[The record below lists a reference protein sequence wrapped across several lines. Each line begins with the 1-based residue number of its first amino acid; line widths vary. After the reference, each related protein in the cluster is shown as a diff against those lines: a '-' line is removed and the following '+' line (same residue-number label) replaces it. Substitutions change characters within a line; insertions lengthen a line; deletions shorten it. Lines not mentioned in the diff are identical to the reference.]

1 VPWEI
6 GKSQWKLYWDNA
18 ARSAYAVR
26 IFAKSPAF
34 TLMAVLTMAIGVG
47 ANTAVFSLVNAV
59 LLRSLPVSSP
69 EKLAYIWTPNDR
81 LKAPVPRELSPAGD
95 DFEQLRKLNRSFS
108 NMIAFAQSRLRIAAN
123 NEAPEYAGGAH
134 VTGDF
139 FQVLGGTRNWA
150 ASSSPPITTMLQ

>member
-1 VPWEI
+1 VWLDALRDLIVAAPREHLYI
-6 GKSQWKLYWDNA
+6 LKSDLQ
-18 ARSAYAVR
+18 YALR

-47 ANTAVFSLVNAV
+47 ANTAIFSLVNAV
-59 LLRSLPVSSP
+59 LLRSLPVSDPST
-69 EKLAYIWTPNDR
+69 LAYIWTPNDR

-95 DFEQLRKLNRSFS
+95 DFYQLRKLNHSFT
-108 NMIAFAQSRLRIAAN
+108 NMIAFAQGRLRISAN

-139 FQVLGGTRNWA
+139 FQVLGISGTG
-150 ASSSPPITTMLQ
+150 ASHRALRS